1 MLVRQGPQ
9 KNCLELRFY
18 MKHPN
23 GDALCKKFQTVFVR
37 KSNLW
42 FILPSHWFR
51 GKITLH
57 SISLNLKMT
66 NAIILFPSRTSKY
79 FLYQIIV
86 RFLFRILVPLCNS
99 GLKFWQEPNLHWSLF
114 QAKHH
119 VSNPSVRYRFSP
131 CAILVPSK
139 KNVYV
144 VTRPSF
150 DVLFIIKRLNM
161 LTQTIVFNLPPPPP
175 FVKPTSILFVT
186 NFYWVSFP
194 SKQIV
199 GLEFWPEI
207 SNFLVHHEFPRICSW
222 ALLNISLL
230 DIFKW
235 CIMRIPEKARR
246 LTRDDILSNYV
257 ICGSYW
263 WVVYDVRG

>member
-1 MLVRQGPQ
+1 MCCRIFFAGVSTQPSPYYPTAHSICMIWAKKVLPKSIYTILECNFIKTIVLCWCDMQGPQ

-99 GLKFWQEPNLHWSLF
+99 GLKFWQEPNLHGSLF

-119 VSNPSVRYRFSP
+119 VSNPSVRYRFFP
-131 CAILVPSK
+131 CVILVPSK
-139 KNVYV
+139 
-144 VTRPSF
+144 
-150 DVLFIIKRLNM
+150 
-161 LTQTIVFNLPPPPP
+161 
-175 FVKPTSILFVT
+175 
-186 NFYWVSFP
+186 
-194 SKQIV
+194 
-199 GLEFWPEI
+199 
-207 SNFLVHHEFPRICSW
+207 
-222 ALLNISLL
+222 
-230 DIFKW
+230 
-235 CIMRIPEKARR
+235 
-246 LTRDDILSNYV
+246 
-257 ICGSYW
+257 
-263 WVVYDVRG
+263 